1 MEKSIEARLEE
12 IFKEW
17 YDEIRKNEGDDKKFT
32 KDGIM
37 FNENIPVNEIEDIW
51 KKSSRRVLFLLKD
64 QNQNDEKKWSE
75 DIRYWLRVTELDRD
89 KEHNKKSEQTIIR
102 KEKNKNL
109 QYPFIRKLAYLLWGL
124 SKIDKNNNWYDDEV
138 NKHFDE
144 VKQFF
149 NTQPFALVEC
159 KKLPGGGKVKNSEV
173 KRHIKKYGEYLKN
186 EIKVIDPNI
195 IVCMSGNDG
204 HHFLINQLCVNG
216 ELETCSKNV
225 HIYRENGKETLI
237 IFSYHPSCSRYNY
250 GDFMYNCRDIIKNNF
265 SAEAIK

>member
-1 MEKSIEARLEE
+1 MENSINAKLEE

-17 YDEIRKNEGDDKKFT
+17 YGEMYPDKPYFVEPFT

-37 FNENIPVNEIEDIW
+37 YNENIPANEIENKW
-51 KKSSRRVLFLLKD
+51 NNSSRRVLFLLKD
-64 QNQNDEKKWSE
+64 QNQKGGKDPE
-75 DIRYWLRVTELDRD
+75 DIRDWLRVTDFDRD
-89 KEHNKKSEQTIIR
+89 KEKNKNSEQAIIR

-124 SKIDKNNNWYDDEV
+124 SKIDKNNDWYDDEV

-173 KRHIKKYGEYLKN
+173 KWHIKNYGKHLKK

-204 HHFLINQLCVNG
+204 HDFLINQLCVNG
-216 ELETCSKNV
+216 ELETCSNNV